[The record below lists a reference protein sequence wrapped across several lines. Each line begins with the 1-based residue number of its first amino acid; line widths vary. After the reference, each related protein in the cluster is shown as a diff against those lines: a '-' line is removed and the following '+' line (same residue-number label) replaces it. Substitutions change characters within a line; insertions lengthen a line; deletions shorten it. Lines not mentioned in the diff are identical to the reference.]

1 MKKESL
7 SKKFL
12 DRLKQG
18 WESYKRTA
26 AETAV
31 ETLEFE
37 LGEMENIFGLLV
49 LGSFIGLP
57 SPPMQIT
64 LDLLPEMEKHFVLML
79 NKVDTAQSPLSD
91 LLSTFDVI

>member
-1 MKKESL
+1 METGDLYKKL
-7 SKKFL
+7 LKKMRQSWLF
-12 DRLKQG
+12 
-18 WESYKRTA
+18 YKEA
-26 AETAV
+26 SQNAAV

-49 LGSFIGLP
+49 LGSFIGFP

-64 LDLLPEMEKHFVLML
+64 LDLMPEMEKHFVLML
-79 NKVDTAQSPLSD
+79 NKVEMAQSPISE